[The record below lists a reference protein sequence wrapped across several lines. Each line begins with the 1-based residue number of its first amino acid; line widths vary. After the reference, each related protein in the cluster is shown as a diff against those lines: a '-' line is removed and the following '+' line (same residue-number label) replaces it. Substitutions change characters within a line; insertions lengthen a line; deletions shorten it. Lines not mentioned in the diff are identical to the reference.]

1 MDAALSAVRHRTRRH
16 GVRAVAFTIAA
27 TAAVG
32 LSFGCATGGHHA
44 DDDAMHPVNVEINN
58 NLTIPTVITVYV
70 DQGGNSRRM
79 LGTVPGAQTR
89 TFQFTP
95 VSFSQPYRL
104 IAQRQLARDVRSQ
117 PFTIGSD
124 MTGTV
129 EWSLVP
135 NIVGFYD
142 VADTVSTPAP
152 APAPTPPAKN

>member
-1 MDAALSAVRHRTRRH
+1 MDAALSVVHRTRRH

-27 TAAVG
+27 TAAMGV
-32 LSFGCATGGHHA
+32 SFGCATGGHHG
-44 DDDAMHPVNVEINN
+44 DDAMHPVNVEINN
-58 NLTIPTVITVYV
+58 NLTIPTVITVFV
-70 DQGGNSRRM
+70 DQGGDSRKM

-95 VSFSQPYRL
+95 ISFSQPYRL
-104 IAQRQLARDVRSQ
+104 IAQRQLARDIRSQ

-142 VADTVSTPAP
+142 VAPDTVSTPAP
-152 APAPTPPAKN
+152 APPAKN